1 MNDATNPIAVAA
13 FARSPM
19 KGKRSSDVK
28 ARVTDEVKFELQ
40 RRCAE
45 LGITESDYIDRL
57 LCVSL
62 FGPEEVLRSEE
73 EKTTKIMGWWHKVT
87 TKK

>member
-1 MNDATNPIAVAA
+1 MASPDQNQHAPA

-19 KGKRSSDVK
+19 RGKRTSDVK
-28 ARVTDEVKFELQ
+28 ARVTDEVKFALQ

-62 FGPEEVLRSEE
+62 FGPEAVREMDEQ
-73 EKTTKIMGWWHKVT
+73 KTHLIMGWWHKLT
-87 TKK
+87 TPR